1 MIWPGSLLRS
11 VGHDS
16 RNTRPR
22 ARLTILFPS
31 GAYPT
36 VTDATH
42 RSGRC
47 PTKDRRHRGF
57 YELASGSV
65 RFLFEKRD
73 VLLDRGC
80 RDQPYTALGYGS
92 QATCADLLVDNAA
105 AQGQHD
111 HDVHDPVQ
119 LLLVGFARAHV
130 FIGLKHALSHQ
141 PPTRPSRNS
150 VSIRKSGDG
159 ARLWSFSDAETVLAG

>member
-1 MIWPGSLLRS
+1 MTSPSSYSRMSCLSLRWASLL
-11 VGHDS
+11 V
-16 RNTRPR
+16 RPR

-57 YELASGSV
+57 CELASGSV

-92 QATCADLLVDNAA
+92 QATC
-105 AQGQHD
+105 
-111 HDVHDPVQ
+111 
-119 LLLVGFARAHV
+119 
-130 FIGLKHALSHQ
+130 
-141 PPTRPSRNS
+141 
-150 VSIRKSGDG
+150 
-159 ARLWSFSDAETVLAG
+159 

>member
-1 MIWPGSLLRS
+1 MIWPSSLLRS

-130 FIGLKHALSHQ
+130 FISLKHALSHQ

-150 VSIRKSGDG
+150 STQALKVKQ
-159 ARLWSFSDAETVLAG
+159 RL